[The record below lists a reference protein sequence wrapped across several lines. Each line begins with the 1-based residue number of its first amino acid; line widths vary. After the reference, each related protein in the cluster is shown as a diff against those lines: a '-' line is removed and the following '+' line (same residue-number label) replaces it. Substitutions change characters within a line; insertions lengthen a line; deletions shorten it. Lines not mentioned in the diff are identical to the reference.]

1 MSTAVPR
8 LHWASRAI
16 RAALSKRA
24 ALDEL
29 NVEDRADHAVTLEV
43 RVGIDTGDVVVS
55 TLGDRPGQ
63 EFVVVG
69 DIVNQASRFQ
79 SAAPRGRILISADTY
94 RHVRGSSPCSR

>member
-1 MSTAVPR
+1 MRT
-8 LHWASRAI
+8 
-16 RAALSKRA
+16 

-69 DIVNQASRFQ
+69 DIVNRPAGSRAGRRGEASSSPPTPPTAT
-79 SAAPRGRILISADTY
+79 SAARSR
-94 RHVRGSSPCSR
+94 SS

>member
-1 MSTAVPR
+1 M
-8 LHWASRAI
+8 
-16 RAALSKRA
+16 RA

-29 NVEDRADHAVTLEV
+29 NVGITADHGVALEV

-69 DIVNQASRFQ
+69 DIVNRASRFQ
-79 SAAPRGRILISADTY
+79 SAAPRGGILISADAY
-94 RHVRGSSPCSR
+94 AMSAARSRSSR